1 MEENKPENQAAF
13 PIVEKCLDNFGMT
26 LRDYFA
32 AKAMLGFIALEGGM
46 ASGGFSSVAESTAHH
61 SYIIA
66 DAMLKE
72 RLK

>member
-13 PIVEKCLDNFGMT
+13 PIVEKCLEMT

-32 AKAMLGFIALEGGM
+32 AKAMLGFIALEGGT

-72 RLK
+72 RSK